1 LAGEYNFDRL
11 TGLEEQVPVQTI
23 DNPRDYY
30 KTQTFSKE
38 MVLVIKKRRLTYGQT
53 TNIKGMKPIVSFL
66 SKTK

>member
-1 LAGEYNFDRL
+1 MAGEYNFDRP

-38 MVLVIKKRRLTYGQT
+38 MVLVIKKRQLTHGQT
-53 TNIKGMKPIVSFL
+53 KPTL
-66 SKTK
+66 KE